1 MFKFKKQYIPNT
13 ISAFRIA
20 LVPVYVL
27 LFFGIVPAWD
37 PMISSGVVFV
47 IAGASDLVDGYLARR
62 NHWITDL
69 GKLLDPLADKLMELA
84 VTVSLAIR
92 FGGAFLILAAITV
105 LKEAVMIV
113 GAFIIMRRGRIA
125 VFSNWYGKA
134 ATLAWFITVFL
145 VSFVPGVQASAWCH
159 VLCILLIVVMAFAF
173 VMYVIQF
180 QPAIQKTLRE
190 IRKSGSGAS
199 IGEAEESK

>member
-1 MFKFKKQYIPNT
+1 MLKFKKEYIPNT

-20 LVPVYVL
+20 LVPVYLL
-27 LFFGIVPAWD
+27 LFFGIIPAWD
-37 PMISSGVVFV
+37 PVISSGIVFV

-84 VTVSLAIR
+84 VTIALAIR
-92 FGGAFLILAAITV
+92 LGGAFIILAAITV
-105 LKEAVMIV
+105 LKEGVMIV
-113 GAFIIMRRGRIA
+113 GAFIIMRRGHIA

-145 VSFVPGVQASAWCH
+145 VSFIPGMQSSAWCH
-159 VLCILLIVVMAFAF
+159 VLCIILMVIMAFAF
-173 VMYVIQF
+173 IMYVIHF

-190 IRKSGSGAS
+190 IRKSGSSAS